1 MTKADSFTT
10 TFTVCAFGIAPNN
23 KTDVQKCL
31 DAYANSP
38 QGKATK
44 FLSLYNLYQ
53 ERGSLKTWAEWTV
66 LPYIKVQALNIT
78 AKFSQLMSNVEFL
91 STVSPGA
98 GTIVQ
103 APLAA
108 GIEAAEP
115 IAAAAAPYA
124 IGVATINDI
133 LQTAACQNPNPTTLT
148 GH

>member
-1 MTKADSFTT
+1 MTLA
-10 TFTVCAFGIAPNN
+10 IAYAVSAPN

-31 DAYANSP
+31 DAYANSA

-53 ERGSLKTWAEWTV
+53 QRGSLKTWAEWTV
-66 LPYIKVQALNIT
+66 LPYLKVQALNFT
-78 AKFSQLMSNVEFL
+78 ATASQLMSNVEFL
-91 STVSPGA
+91 SVTNPGA
-98 GTIVQ
+98 ATIVG

-108 GIEAAEP
+108 GIAAAEP
-115 IAAAAAPYA
+115 IAAAAAPLA
-124 IGVATINDI
+124 IGVATVNDI